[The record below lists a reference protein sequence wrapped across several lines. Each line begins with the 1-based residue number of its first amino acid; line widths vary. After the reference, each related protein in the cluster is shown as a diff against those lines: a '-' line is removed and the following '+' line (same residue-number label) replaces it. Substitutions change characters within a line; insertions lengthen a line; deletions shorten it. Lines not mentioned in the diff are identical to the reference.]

1 MPPDP
6 DAAQTGVSLVEAP
19 EVCAAIR
26 AHRYVWQN
34 EDQLQEGLAG
44 ALTASGWTVE
54 REVRLSEVSRIDLLI
69 GRVGIEVKIAGTVE
83 AVARQLQRYAAS
95 DLFDALVLVTS
106 RARHRAVPAV
116 LGGKPVTV
124 IMVGGG
130 FA

>member
-1 MPPDP
+1 M
-6 DAAQTGVSLVEAP
+6 EASA
-19 EVCAAIR
+19 VCAAIR

-34 EDQLQEGLAG
+34 ENQLQEGLAG
-44 ALTASGWTVE
+44 ALAASGWTVE
-54 REVRLSEVSRIDLLI
+54 REVRLSGASRIDLLI
-69 GRVGIEVKIAGTVE
+69 GRVGVEVKIAGTVE
-83 AVARQLQRYAAS
+83 TVARQLQRYAAS

-106 RARHRAVPAV
+106 RARHRTVPAV